1 MSYKVYNEL
10 PKMGTD
16 AKALISMIYYMY
28 NVTKKETP
36 GTGAKVARVQPS
48 TPDTIEAPGA
58 GAKVARAQPS
68 TPDTIEAP
76 GWAQTKKPTAKR
88 PPVPVTN

>member
-28 NVTKKETP
+28 NVTKEAP
-36 GTGAKVARVQPS
+36 GAGAKVARVRPS
-48 TPDTIEAPGA
+48 TPDTIEAPG
-58 GAKVARAQPS
+58 R
-68 TPDTIEAP
+68 
-76 GWAQTKKPTAKR
+76 AQTKKPTAKR
-88 PPVPVTN
+88 PPVSEPFFF

>member
-28 NVTKKETP
+28 NVT
-36 GTGAKVARVQPS
+36 R
-48 TPDTIEAPGA
+48 EAPG
-58 GAKVARAQPS
+58 R
-68 TPDTIEAP
+68 
-76 GWAQTKKPTAKR
+76 AQTKKPTAKR
-88 PPVPVTN
+88 PPVSEPFFFLIRFAKLIHFFLR